1 MKFDTVVTEDFE
13 PPSIGVMPVSPETTA
28 LHSNTKVATLRRV
41 YSSPKFKTGQKT
53 TFFRK
58 KYYPEVSSVEW
69 NNWQWQLRNRIR
81 DLDGLKQIINLT
93 DNEINAIG
101 LSESGLPLNITPYYA
116 SLIDR
121 DNPDHSIRRAVVPVT
136 AESILSYGE
145 TEDPLGEDAD
155 SPVHGLVHRY
165 PDRVLFLVTDFCSSY
180 CRYCTRSRMV
190 GMSQCPVSDRSRWE
204 KAISYISENR
214 SIRDVLLS
222 GGDPL
227 TLPDESLEWLLSSLR
242 KIEHVEMIRIGTKV
256 PVVLP
261 QRITPS
267 LTRMLKKYHPLWM
280 SIHFT
285 HPEELTPETAQ
296 ACERLADAGIPLGS
310 QTVLLSGINDNVE
323 TIKSLVHGLLKIRVK
338 PYYLYQCDPIPG
350 SSHVRTSVEKG
361 LEIINGLRGHTTGYA
376 IPAYVIDAPGGGGKI
391 PLLPDYITGRDGDDL
406 LLTNYKGGQYRYPDP
421 GGRIGY
427 EGYRFKGGPAME
439 QVPMP

>member
-1 MKFDTVVTEDFE
+1 MKFDTVITEDFE
-13 PPSIGVMPVSPETTA
+13 PPSIGVMPVSQETKA
-28 LHSNTKVATLRRV
+28 LHSKPKVATLRRV
-41 YSSPKFKTGQKT
+41 YSSPKFKAGQKT
-53 TFFRK
+53 AFFRK
-58 KYYPEVSSVEW
+58 RYYSEVSSVEW

-81 DLDGLKQIINLT
+81 DLESLKQIINLT
-93 DNEINAIG
+93 DDEINAIG

-121 DNPDHSIRRAVVPVT
+121 DNPNHPIRRAVVPVT

-145 TEDPLGEDAD
+145 DEDPLHEESD
-155 SPVHGLVHRY
+155 SPVPGLVHRY

-190 GMSQCPVSDRSRWE
+190 GMSQSPVSDRTRWE
-204 KAISYISENR
+204 KAINYISENK

-227 TLPDESLEWLLSSLR
+227 TLSDESLEWLLSNLR

-350 SSHVRTSVEKG
+350 SGHVRTSVEKG

-376 IPAYVIDAPGGGGKI
+376 IPTYVIDAPGGGGKI
-391 PLLPDYITGRDGDDL
+391 PLLPDYITGRDEDDL
-406 LLTNYKGGQYRYPDP
+406 LLTNYRGGEYRYPDP
-421 GGRIGY
+421 GGRIGF

-439 QVPMP
+439 QVPVL